1 MKISQLYDQLE
12 LYSEGD
18 PPSHSLFVMARL
30 LGTPDRLLII
40 DPPHDVGTR
49 FDVAEETATLYTC
62 AASDVDL
69 PRVQTRPGG
78 VAHINIGQHL
88 LDIYSQQHANLVYF
102 PAMGILCGGAFGSDL
117 ALPELGEGSDGE
129 DEIESLRLLARL
141 VKGRRLQLYIPR
153 VGSVSSDKVEVM
165 GRLAA
170 DVSYLHGLRRTV
182 SESTAGQDFWSRAEE
197 ITELLLPENRRTSA
211 AVATHRQNI
220 ERLYNAILA

>member
-40 DPPHDVGTR
+40 DPPPDVGTR
-49 FDVAEETATLYTC
+49 FDVAEDTATLFTC
-62 AASDVDL
+62 AARDVEL
-69 PRVQTRPGG
+69 PRVQTKPGG
-78 VAHINIGQHL
+78 VAHINVGQHL

-170 DVSYLHGLRRTV
+170 DVSYLHGLRRTI
-182 SESTAGQDFWSRAEE
+182 SEATAEHDFWSRSEE
-197 ITELLLPENRRTSA
+197 ITELLLPENRRTPSS
-211 AVATHRQNI
+211 VATHRQNI